1 MARPKRTSAALTKA
15 EQRAA
20 GMRAIDP
27 ELDLGN
33 GLTLTSYSQKIEYLR
48 SQITLYTT
56 ALAQTDDLTRKITA
70 LEAELNQTS
79 EQMLLSIGGRYGKS
93 SSEYGQAGGIPRGER
108 RRKNARSAAPTTA
121 TTTPTA
127 PTPAPTPEPTPTEP
141 TSFSM
146 NGNKIPVMN
155 GNSH

>member
-20 GMRAIDP
+20 GMRSIDP

-33 GLTLTSYSQKIEYLR
+33 GLTLQSYNRKIDNLR
-48 SQITLYTT
+48 SHLTLYTT
-56 ALAQTDDLTRKITA
+56 ALAQTDDLTRKITT

-108 RRKNARSAAPTTA
+108 RRKTAKSIAPA
-121 TTTPTA
+121 TPTE
-127 PTPAPTPEPTPTEP
+127 PTPATPMPTEP
-141 TSFSM
+141 TSFTM
-146 NGNKIPVMN
+146 NGKDTVTTN
-155 GNSH
+155 GNGKTAALHH